1 MNTVDLA
8 RSVTCYASRFF
19 SGAALSF
26 FVLLSPQPAAFAG
39 QNSAIAISDNN
50 THIDRGTAYSNLPF
64 LTASGGTAPYTF
76 SVDPSTPPP
85 IGITINPDGS
95 LSGATCGSNG
105 NFKITVTA
113 TDAIGDFN
121 TDPNV
126 SLIVNLAP
134 SGACTLTFNQT
145 TLPGGSVNAFYSQ
158 TLTVSGANGSVTYTV
173 TSGALPAGL
182 TLSSSGTISGPPTA
196 AGSSSFTVL
205 ATDSSGATGSQSFTI
220 VISAITLA
228 LSPASLPDGTIGTAY
243 NQTVTASGGTGGPY
257 TFALTAGALPTGLSL
272 SSAGAITGTPTTG
285 GPFSFTIQATDSS
298 ANTGSRSYSVNIGSN
313 SLTLNPASLPNGFT
327 GTA

>member
-26 FVLLSPQPAAFAG
+26 FVLLSSQPAAFAG

-182 TLSSSGTISGPPTA
+182 TLSSSGTISGTPTT
-196 AGSSSFTVL
+196 AGPFTFTVL

-220 VISAITLA
+220 TISAITLT
-228 LSPASLPDGTIGTAY
+228 LSPGSLPNGTTGTAY
-243 NQTVTASGGTGGPY
+243 NQTVTASGGSGPY
-257 TFALTAGALPTGLSL
+257 TFAITSGALPTGLSL
-272 SSAGAITGTPTTG
+272 SSGGAITGTPTAG
-285 GPFSFTIQATDSS
+285 GD
-298 ANTGSRSYSVNIGSN
+298 RKSVV
-313 SLTLNPASLPNGFT
+313 
-327 GTA
+327 